1 MDCHR
6 NKAVVCP
13 FKMTKR
19 YLLYKDM
26 QKKID
31 EKLDYESDEN
41 TEVKK

>member
-1 MDCHR
+1 
-6 NKAVVCP
+6 
-13 FKMTKR
+13 MTKR

-41 TEVKK
+41 TEEKK